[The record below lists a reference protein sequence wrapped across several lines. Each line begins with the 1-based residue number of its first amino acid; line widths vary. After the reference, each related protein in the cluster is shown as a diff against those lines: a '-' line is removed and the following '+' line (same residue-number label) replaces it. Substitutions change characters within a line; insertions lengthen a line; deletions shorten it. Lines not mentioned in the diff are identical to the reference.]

1 MKGIREILSDRILI
15 LDGAMGTMIQ
25 QHQLQ
30 ESDYRGDRFAN
41 SDKIQ
46 KGNNDILSLTRA
58 DIIESIH
65 DAYLEAGADIIET
78 NSFNSTSI
86 SMEDYGCEGDVFE
99 INFQAARI
107 ARRAADKWSKLTPE
121 KPRFVA
127 GSVGPT
133 NKTCSISP
141 NVDDP
146 AYRSLS
152 FDDLRDAYIEQMSA
166 LIKGGVDVL
175 LIETIFD
182 TLNAKAAISAAEE
195 AIRNSGKRVEIMLSV
210 TIADKGGR
218 TLSGQTLEA
227 FLVSIEH
234 ANILSIGLNCSFG
247 AKDIM
252 PFLRELN
259 HLAPNIYI
267 STHPNAGLPN
277 RFGEYDETPEKMA
290 DQLAEFINQG
300 LVNILGGCCGTTPQ
314 HIAKYQE
321 LVNKASVRK
330 LKQLNRDKELNLSG
344 LEKLVI
350 SPENNFINIGE
361 RCNVAGSRK
370 FLRLIKERKFD
381 EALSIARKQVEDGA
395 QVIDVNMDDG
405 MLDAKEAMVTFL
417 RLISS
422 DPDICRVPIMIDSSK
437 WDVIVA
443 GIKSIQGKSIVNSIS
458 LKEGEMEFI
467 AKALTIKSLGAAVVV
482 MAFDEYGQADSFIR
496 RVDICQRAYKI
507 LTEIVGMK
515 PTDIIF
521 DPNIL
526 AIATGIDEH
535 KRYGIDFIK
544 TVLWIKENLPGA
556 KVSGGV
562 SNLSFSF
569 RGNNYI
575 REVMHSVF
583 LYHSIKAGMD
593 MGIVNPSESINYDDI
608 SANLLE
614 RIEDVIFDRYD
625 DATDRLIEIAQD
637 LKEEASKQKECKKD
651 EWRDLPLE
659 DRVIHSLLKGI
670 GDYLEDDLRDLL
682 PQYPKAIEIIEKV
695 LMVGMNR
702 VGELF
707 GEGKMFLPQV
717 VKTARTMKRAVS
729 FLEPIIESQKESSSP
744 TKAGKIIIATV
755 KGDVHDIGKN
765 IVGVILACN
774 NYDVIDLGVM
784 VSHEEILER
793 TLAENPD
800 FVGLSGLITPS
811 LEEMS
816 TLASLFEKS
825 GLKVPIL
832 VGGATTSKLH
842 TAVKIAP
849 CYSGAVIHTR
859 DASMIPGVLSKWS
872 NMELRKKLE
881 LELKEEQAKLR
892 EKHNRAVSHLSKDE
906 AIAKGLKFDW
916 DSYSCYK
923 PRVEGINTISISVG
937 KLIPYINWRFFFHT
951 WKLSGRYAEIAEI
964 HGCDSCRASWLI
976 SFPENERQKA
986 SEAMQLHK
994 DAMRLLNKLAVDE
1007 YVSIEAL
1014 FAILPAKR
1022 EGEEII
1028 FFKDD
1033 QTIHFPFKRQS
1044 RPNENDECLSLVDFV
1059 SPKKDYVGG
1068 FATTIGR
1075 VLESMIIKQKTDGEY
1090 YQLLLLQSIAD
1101 RLVEAAAEWIHEM
1114 IRREF
1119 WGYDP
1124 DENLAIEE
1132 LYKCHYQGIRP
1143 AIGYPSIPDQSS
1155 NFILNDLIEFSR
1167 IGIRLS
1173 ENGAMIP
1180 ASSVSGLIISHPNS
1194 KYFVID

>member
-1 MKGIREILSDRILI
+1 MKELRDIVSKRILI

-25 QHQLQ
+25 QYKL
-30 ESDYRGDRFAN
+30 EEKDYRGDRFAN
-41 SDKIQ
+41 SEKMQ

-58 DIIESIH
+58 DIIEAIH
-65 DAYLEAGADIIET
+65 DSYLEAGADIIET

-86 SMEDYGCEGDVFE
+86 SMEDYGCESVVYE
-99 INFQAARI
+99 MNYQAARI
-107 ARRAADKWSKLTPE
+107 ARVAADRWSKLTPD

-146 AYRSLS
+146 AYRSVSYDELM
-152 FDDLRDAYIEQMSA
+152 DAYKEQMVA
-166 LIKGGVDVL
+166 LINGGVDAL

-182 TLNAKAAISAAEE
+182 TLNAKAAISAAQE
-195 AIRNSGKRVEIMLSV
+195 AISETGKRVEIMLSV
-210 TIADKGGR
+210 TVADKGGR

-227 FLVSIEH
+227 FLISIEH
-234 ANILSIGLNCSFG
+234 ADILSIGLNCSFG
-247 AKDIM
+247 ASDM
-252 PFLRELN
+252 LPFLRELN
-259 HLAPNIYI
+259 RLAPNIYI
-267 STHPNAGLPN
+267 SSHPNAGLPN

-290 DQLAEFINQG
+290 TQLSEFINEG
-300 LVNILGGCCGTTPQ
+300 LVNILGGCCGTTPE
-314 HIAKYQE
+314 HIAKYEKLVQGATVRE
-321 LVNKASVRK
+321 LKVIDRGS
-330 LKQLNRDKELNLSG
+330 ELHLSG
-344 LEKLVI
+344 LERLVV
-350 SPENNFINIGE
+350 SPENNFVNIGE

-370 FLRLIKERKFD
+370 FLRLIKEQKFD

-417 RLISS
+417 RLMSS
-422 DPDICRVPIMIDSSK
+422 EPEICRVPIMIDSSK
-437 WDVIVA
+437 WEVIEA

-458 LKEGEMEFI
+458 LKEGEMDFI
-467 AKALTIKSLGAAVVV
+467 AKAKAIKSLGAAMVV
-482 MAFDEYGQADSFIR
+482 MAFDERGQADNLHR
-496 RVDICQRAYKI
+496 RIEICQRAYRI
-507 LTEIVGMK
+507 LTEIVGVK

-526 AIATGIDEH
+526 AVATGIDEH
-535 KRYGIDFIK
+535 KRYAIDFIH
-544 TVLWIKENLPGA
+544 TVAWIKENLPGA

-583 LYHSIKAGMD
+583 LYHSIKVGMD
-593 MGIVNPSESINYDDI
+593 MGIVNPSEAINYDDI
-608 SANLLE
+608 PAELLE
-614 RIEDVIFDRYD
+614 CVEDVIFDRHD
-625 DATDRLIEIAQD
+625 DATERLIDIAQRIKGD
-637 LKEEASKQKECKKD
+637 SSGEKEVKQEA
-651 EWRDLPLE
+651 WRELSLE
-659 DRVIHSLLKGI
+659 ERLIHSLVKGI
-670 GDYLEDDLRDLL
+670 GDHLEDDLMEIL
-682 PQYPKAIEIIEKV
+682 PHYPRAIEIIEQV

-729 FLEPIIESQKESSSP
+729 FLEPIIESQKDSSSQSR
-744 TKAGKIIIATV
+744 AGKIIIATV

-774 NYDVIDLGVM
+774 NYEVIDLGVM

-793 TLAENPD
+793 TLEEKPD

-816 TLASLFEKS
+816 NLASLFEKS
-825 GLKVPIL
+825 GLRVPIL

-849 CYSGAVIHTR
+849 RYSGAVIHTR

-872 NMELRKKLE
+872 NMELRSKLE
-881 LELKEEQAKLR
+881 EELKNEQAQLR
-892 EKHNRAVSHLSKDE
+892 EKHSKATNHLSIE
-906 AIAKGLKFDW
+906 ESISKGLKLDW
-916 DSYSCYK
+916 DNYKGYK
-923 PRVEGINTISISVG
+923 PRVEGIQSISISVD

-951 WKLSGRYAEIAEI
+951 WKLSGRYSEIADI
-964 HGCDSCRASWLI
+964 HGCDSCRASWLV
-976 SFPENERQKA
+976 SFPVEERQKA

-994 DAMRLLNKLAVDE
+994 DAMRLLNKLANDE
-1007 YVSIEAL
+1007 YVAIEAL
-1014 FAILPAKR
+1014 YAIFPAHR
-1022 EGEEII
+1022 DGEALLFSKGDE
-1028 FFKDD
+1028 
-1033 QTIHFPFKRQS
+1033 TIRFPFKRQS
-1044 RPNENDECLSLVDFV
+1044 RPNDNGNCLSLVDFV
-1059 SPKKDYVGG
+1059 SPKSDYVGG

-1075 VLESMIIKQKTDGEY
+1075 VLESMILKQKTDGEY
-1090 YQLLLLQSIAD
+1090 YQLLMLQSIAD
-1101 RLVEAAAEWIHEM
+1101 RLVEAAAEWLHEKL
-1114 IRREF
+1114 RREF

-1155 NFILNDLIEFSR
+1155 NFILEELIEFSR
-1167 IGIRLS
+1167 IGIRMS

-1180 ASSVSGLIISHPNS
+1180 ASSVSGLIISHPES
-1194 KYFVID
+1194 RYFVID